1 MRVLRSIV
9 PSPEQLAVIDRQAPG
24 PLVVRGAAGSGKTT
38 TALLRLKLTVRYW
51 QRRVRDGHMEGP
63 VRVLV
68 LTYNRTLR
76 GYIAELARDQMSGGD
91 VALEI
96 STFAKWARSHLP
108 ELKLA
113 DSDDCRGLIGRLGA

>member
-1 MRVLRSIV
+1 M